1 MICPFMLTAD
11 GYENQLGTN
20 HVGGSSGIGTE
31 TARVLALRGA
41 SVVLA
46 VRNTEAGEAAKA
58 AIIKDIEARS
68 AEAAGVPAAVRER
81 VSVMPLD
88 LASLKSVRAFA
99 ADYLRLNRP
108 LHLLINNA
116 GVMICPFMLT
126 ADGYENQLGSNHV
139 GHFLLTN
146 LLLPKLKE
154 TAKQE
159 GAEARIVIVS
169 SAAHQFPYP
178 GGIRFDAINAKEG
191 YDSMKAYEQSKLANI
206 LHARELARRL
216 KEEGAGVTVNAL
228 HPGVIDTNLSRHIV
242 PPGTIWH
249 TLGRGAYSLVFQWF
263 MKTIPQGAATSCFL
277 AAHPSVAGAS
287 GGYYADARAAEGKA
301 TALSKDMELA
311 GKLWE
316 LSEKMASK
324 E

>member
-11 GYENQLGTN
+11 GHENQFGTN
-20 HVGGSSGIGTE
+20 HAGKCREATTWADRTTPPLPPSPPFFRPSAPPPPLFPFTLFPPSPAHTPHPI
-31 TARVLALRGA
+31 A
-41 SVVLA
+41 SHVV
-46 VRNTEAGEAAKA
+46 
-58 AIIKDIEARS
+58 
-68 AEAAGVPAAVRER
+68 P
-81 VSVMPLD
+81 PL
-88 LASLKSVRAFA
+88 
-99 ADYLRLNRP
+99 
-108 LHLLINNA
+108 
-116 GVMICPFMLT
+116 
-126 ADGYENQLGSNHV
+126 

-191 YDSMKAYEQSKLANI
+191 YDSVRAYGQSKLANI

-216 KEEGAGVTVNAL
+216 KVHGCLTVNALYPWVIDPSTMEKPPASLANTLHHPPSSPLSPSLLSLDPCEQEEGAGVT
-228 HPGVIDTNLSRHIV
+228 
-242 PPGTIWH
+242 
-249 TLGRGAYSLVFQWF
+249 
-263 MKTIPQGAATSCFL
+263 GAATSCFL

-301 TALSKDMELA
+301 TVLSKDMEQA

-316 LSEKMASK
+316 LSEQMANK